1 MSKHIVTADDIR
13 ELAASGESELM
24 VREHTLLTDAALDA
38 ARMHGVRLV
47 EGGATSLR
55 PPADDVVQA
64 LPKKGGLPAPAL
76 SGLVRGAAGGDAPRS
91 NSRPVTGAPVTCRWR
106 VSGSCR
112 DRVRGGV

>member
-1 MSKHIVTADDIR
+1 RARGSPVADARGRGDHRRAARRQDRAALSKHIVTADDIR
-13 ELAASGESELM
+13 ALASTGESELM
-24 VREHTLLTDAALDA
+24 VREHTVLTDAALDA

-76 SGLVRGAAGGDAPRS
+76 SGLVRG
-91 NSRPVTGAPVTCRWR
+91 GATAE
-106 VSGSCR
+106 
-112 DRVRGGV
+112 

>member
-1 MSKHIVTADDIR
+1 
-13 ELAASGESELM
+13 M

-64 LPKKGGLPAPAL
+64 LPEEGRAARAGA
-76 SGLVRGAAGGDAPRS
+76 VRARPR
-91 NSRPVTGAPVTCRWR
+91 RRR
-106 VSGSCR
+106 R
-112 DRVRGGV
+112 